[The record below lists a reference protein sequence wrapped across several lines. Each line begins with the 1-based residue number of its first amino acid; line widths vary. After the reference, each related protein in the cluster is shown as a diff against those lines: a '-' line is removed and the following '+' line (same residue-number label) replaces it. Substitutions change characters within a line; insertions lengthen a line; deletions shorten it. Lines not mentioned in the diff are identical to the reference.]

1 MNIGVIGASGR
12 IGQRIVA
19 EAFKED
25 ITSRRSLAIAAK
37 IPADKG
43 KVAWK
48 TADVFNADSVGAAMQ
63 GQDVL
68 ISSYGPAMGA
78 DPKPLATAAEI
89 LLKAGE
95 KNPKVRVLMV
105 GGAGSLE
112 VAPGKTVIDSGLIP
126 AQYIA
131 IPIAHKEALDVFKK
145 NSTVNWTYFSP
156 AGSIQPGERTGK
168 FRLGGDQ
175 LVVGENGKSEISME
189 DYAIAML
196 DEVEKPRLRA
206 QALHRRV
213 LSMPRLSR
221 DFREAFRGGGGRF
234 FGGSRDIRTWVRFR
248 ATWARRRRWPMSR
261 ALFAGRWGRRD
272 LWSSR
277 VMTWALSCG
286 KKAGAILRRS
296 FAS

>member
-19 EAFKED
+19 EALQRGHNVTAF
-25 ITSRRSLAIAAK
+25 TSNAAK

-43 KVAWK
+43 KVVWK
-48 TADVFNADSVGAAMQ
+48 TADVMNADSVGAAMQ

-78 DPKPLATAAEI
+78 DPKPLVTAAET
-89 LLKAGE
+89 LLTAGE

-168 FRLGGDQ
+168 FRLGGEQ

-189 DYAIAML
+189 DYAVALL
-196 DEVEKPRLRA
+196 DEVEKPQHERK
-206 QALHRRV
+206 
-213 LSMPRLSR
+213 
-221 DFREAFRGGGGRF
+221 RF
-234 FGGSRDIRTWVRFR
+234 TVGY
-248 ATWARRRRWPMSR
+248 
-261 ALFAGRWGRRD
+261 
-272 LWSSR
+272 
-277 VMTWALSCG
+277 
-286 KKAGAILRRS
+286 
-296 FAS
+296 

>member
-1 MNIGVIGASGR
+1 MNIGVIGATGR

-19 EAFKED
+19 EAVQRGHNVTVF
-25 ITSRRSLAIAAK
+25 TSSAAK
-37 IPADKG
+37 IPADQG
-43 KVAWK
+43 KVVWK
-48 TADVFNADSVGAAMQ
+48 TADVLNADSVGAAMQ

-68 ISSYGPAMGA
+68 ISSYGPAIGA
-78 DPKPLATAAEI
+78 DPKPIATAAET

-95 KNPKVRVLMV
+95 RNPKVRVLMV

-112 VAPGKTVIDSGLIP
+112 VAPGKTVIDSGMIP

-168 FRLGGDQ
+168 FRLGSEQ

-196 DEVEKPRLRA
+196 DEVEKPRYQRK
-206 QALHRRV
+206 
-213 LSMPRLSR
+213 
-221 DFREAFRGGGGRF
+221 RF
-234 FGGSRDIRTWVRFR
+234 TIGY
-248 ATWARRRRWPMSR
+248 
-261 ALFAGRWGRRD
+261 
-272 LWSSR
+272 
-277 VMTWALSCG
+277 
-286 KKAGAILRRS
+286 
-296 FAS
+296 